1 MATKSKPFKLSDE
14 TAQLVAF
21 LRALEKGATVSYDEL
36 SRLVGLKLTSKHPKV
51 TYARF
56 ILQRDHNAV
65 WICVKPGVGIR
76 RLNDV
81 EIAERLPT
89 WWLNGARSK
98 LSRGGS
104 QADVVDLRQLDIDQ
118 QTRFSVDCIQREL
131 AGDALSKATRRKM
144 EKVARGT
151 SNDLPAF
158 TAVEWAISLSP
169 KGAKTK

>member
-1 MATKSKPFKLSDE
+1 MPTPFVLSEE
-14 TAQLVAF
+14 TARLVAY
-21 LRALEKGATVSYDEL
+21 LRAQEKGALVTYNEL
-36 SRLVGLKLTSKHPKV
+36 SEAISSKIYSGHHKLN
-51 TYARF
+51 YARL

-65 WICVKPGVGIR
+65 WICVRPRVGIK

-98 LSRGGS
+98 LSRGGT
-104 QADVVDLRQLDIDQ
+104 QADVVDVHALDIDQ
-118 QTRFSVDCIQREL
+118 QARFGVDSIQREL
-131 AGDALSKATRRKM
+131 AFEALSKATRKKM
-144 EKVARGT
+144 ERVARGT

-169 KGAKTK
+169 RSKK